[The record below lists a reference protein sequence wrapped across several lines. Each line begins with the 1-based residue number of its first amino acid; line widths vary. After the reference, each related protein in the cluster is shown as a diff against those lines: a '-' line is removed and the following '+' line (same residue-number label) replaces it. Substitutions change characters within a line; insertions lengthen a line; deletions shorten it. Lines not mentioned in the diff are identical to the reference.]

1 MAFRFPVRK
10 ENDEVYY
17 AETPF
22 SVIGPDDLA
31 ELKKIAS
38 ANPRKRA
45 RLCVHRKPEAL
56 LHEMFIVLGR
66 DAYVR
71 PHSHIGRKEG
81 LMILEGSADLMIFSD
96 SGKVIEVVRMDSHRF
111 YSHLDEPQYHTLRI
125 RSDFLVFYEATTG
138 PFRRE
143 DTVFPDWSPDEADSQ
158 FIQAFLKEIDSQSN
172 SCQRILPP

>member
-10 ENDEVYY
+10 ENDEVFY
-17 AETPF
+17 AETPLV
-22 SVIGPDDLA
+22 SVGPNDLA
-31 ELKKIAS
+31 ELKKIA
-38 ANPRKRA
+38 AATPRKRA

-81 LMILEGSADLMIFSD
+81 LMVLEGSADLIVFSD
-96 SGKVIEVVRMDSHRF
+96 SGKVIDVVRLDSNCF
-111 YSHLDEPQYHTLRI
+111 YSHSDEPQYHTVRV

-143 DTVFPDWSPDEADSQ
+143 DTVFPDWSPTET
-158 FIQAFLKEIDSQSN
+158 DSQSIQTFIKELDNQSN
-172 SCQRILPP
+172 SFQRTLSH